1 LPRRRAAPTLRADGF
16 LDPTVG
22 PQGRPRPREQGW
34 RGGRERGWITMSDDP
49 ASKTE
54 EPTGRRLGD
63 AREKGQV
70 AQSREVSNLVMISAM
85 LVVLLMVGPLLS
97 RDLVGVLRRFVELP
111 HQIHVDDGN
120 FHSLIVDLTTQL
132 AGMLLLPLVLLMIAA
147 AAPGLLQHGWM
158 WTTYPLKP
166 QLERISPLKG
176 IGRLFSVRSL
186 TELLKGLVKMAIVGI
201 VASMLLMPVFHF
213 VEQYIT
219 TDLALLLPSMLSL
232 TVKLLSGVIAILIVM
247 AAGDYLY
254 QRYEM
259 MKSLRMTKQ
268 ELKDEFKQ
276 MEGDPV
282 IKQQL
287 RKIRAQRSKQRMM
300 QAVPTATVVVTN
312 PTHFAC
318 ALKYEQP
325 MNAPVLVA
333 KGADIL
339 AHRIIDTA
347 RKNFIPV
354 VENPPLARTLYA
366 TVELDDEIPQD
377 HYKAVAE
384 VIGYVM
390 RMRKRAV
397 H

>member
-1 LPRRRAAPTLRADGF
+1 
-16 LDPTVG
+16 
-22 PQGRPRPREQGW
+22 
-34 RGGRERGWITMSDDP
+34 MSDDP

-63 AREKGQV
+63 ARQKGQV
-70 AQSREVSNLVMISAM
+70 AQSREISNLVMLSAM
-85 LVVLLMVGPLLS
+85 LIVLMMVGPLMS

-111 HQIHVDDGN
+111 HQMHVDDGN
-120 FHSLIVDLTTQL
+120 FHSLIVDLTSQL
-132 AGMLLLPLVLLMIAA
+132 AGLLLLPLLLLMIAG
-147 AAPGLLQHGWM
+147 AAPGLLQHGWL
-158 WTTYPLKP
+158 WTTHPLKP
-166 QLERISPLKG
+166 NFERINPLKG

-186 TELLKGLVKMAIVGI
+186 TELGKGLIKIAIVGL
-201 VASMLLMPVFHF
+201 VSMMLLSPIFHF
-213 VEQYIT
+213 AEQYIT
-219 TDLALLLPSMLSL
+219 ADLAQLLPSMLAL
-232 TVKLLSGVIAILIVM
+232 TVKLLSGVIGVMIVV
-247 AAGDYLY
+247 AGADYAY

-282 IKQQL
+282 IKQHL

-333 KGADIL
+333 KGTDIL

-366 TVELDDEIPQD
+366 SVELDEEIPQE

-390 RMRKRAV
+390 RMKKRAV